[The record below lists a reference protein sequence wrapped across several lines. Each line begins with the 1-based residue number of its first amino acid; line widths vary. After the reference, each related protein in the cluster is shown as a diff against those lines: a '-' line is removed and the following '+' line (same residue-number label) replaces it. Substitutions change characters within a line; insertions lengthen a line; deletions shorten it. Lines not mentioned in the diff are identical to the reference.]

1 MSAQAGW
8 GLGDCPLTGLQWPG
22 PGARQQAPMYRVH
35 EIVRRPTAHTEEEMI
50 MKPITGIAA
59 LVFLAGWSSAPLP
72 AGAQRAADAYPT
84 RPVRFVIPYPPGGN
98 TDVFSRLIG
107 ARLSERLGQQFV
119 MDNRPGAAGTLG
131 AALVAQSAPDGHTLL
146 MGTFGNIIAARALNP
161 KLQYDPIGDFAPVCS
176 IASPPGLLVV
186 HPTVSASSFD
196 EFVTLAKGNPGKLN
210 YATPG
215 AGSWNHFFFELL
227 KQRAGLDLVHVPYKG
242 IGPAVTDLIAG
253 QVQTSIASVPSSLQH
268 VRAGRLRALAF
279 TGEARSPLLPEL
291 PTVSESGLPGYRAA
305 GWFAVLAPAK
315 TPQAAITV
323 LNTAIVRALE
333 TQEMRAALAQ
343 EGAEPAPAAPEA
355 VARSIRE
362 QIDALAPVLR
372 ALALEKK

>member
-1 MSAQAGW
+1 
-8 GLGDCPLTGLQWPG
+8 
-22 PGARQQAPMYRVH
+22 
-35 EIVRRPTAHTEEEMI
+35 
-50 MKPITGIAA
+50 MKFITRIAA
-59 LVFLAGWSSAPLP
+59 APLIAGVLLVP
-72 AGAQRAADAYPT
+72 ASEAAQRATEAYPV

-107 ARLSERLGQQFV
+107 ARLSDRLGQQFV

-131 AALVAQSAPDGHTLL
+131 AALVAQSAPDGYTLL

-161 KLQYDPIGDFAPVCS
+161 SLQYDPVADFVPVCS

-186 HPTVSASSFD
+186 HPSVPATSFK
-196 EFVTLAKGNPGKLN
+196 EFVAHVKAHPGKLN

-215 AGSWNHFFFELL
+215 AGSWNHFFYELL

-242 IGPAVTDLIAG
+242 IGPAVTDLIGG
-253 QVQTSIASVPSSLQH
+253 QVQTSIASPPSSLQH

-291 PTVSESGLPGYRAA
+291 PTVAESGVPGYRAA
-305 GWFAVLAPAK
+305 GWFAVLAPVK
-315 TPQAAITV
+315 TPQTV
-323 LNTAIVRALE
+323 VTKLNAEIARSLE

-343 EGAEPAPAAPEA
+343 EGADPAPAAPEA

-362 QIDALAPVLR
+362 QIEELAPVLR
-372 ALALEKK
+372 ALGLGKK